1 MTPHQKRIIELSQT
15 CETLGMLLN
24 VFGCEYDIY
33 IKSTN
38 FKMVPAIKNHAKRIQ
53 ESLGQIKSWLSL
65 NFNVKEGKH
74 EEATVNKT
82 ALMHNI
88 FRTCS
93 LMTIEELE
101 RLDSA
106 LTESV
111 HNEVYH
117 PQGELKEGL
126 SL

>member
-1 MTPHQKRIIELSQT
+1 MTPHQKRIIELSQS

-24 VFGCEYDIY
+24 AFGCEYDIY

-38 FKMVPAIKNHAKRIQ
+38 FKLEPAIKNHARRMN
-53 ESLGQIKSWLSL
+53 ESLGQIKSWLTL
-65 NFNVKEGKH
+65 KFGVKDGKH
-74 EEATVNKT
+74 EEATVDKT
-82 ALMHNI
+82 ALMHSI

-101 RLDSA
+101 RLDGA

-117 PQGELKEGL
+117 PKGELKEAV
-126 SL
+126 

>member
-1 MTPHQKRIIELSQT
+1 MDPHQKRIIELSQT

-24 VFGCEYDIY
+24 AFGCEYDIY

-65 NFNVKEGKH
+65 KFNVKEGKH
-74 EEATVNKT
+74 EDATVNKT

-106 LTESV
+106 LSESV
-111 HNEVYH
+111 HNEVYG
-117 PQGELKEGL
+117 PLKEAI
-126 SL
+126 